1 MTYIMIILLTLT
13 VSACSINIQEIPP
26 ELTVQKYDLADIE
39 ADGIINAR
47 DQCQD
52 TFMGANVDNN
62 GCGSERIEKI
72 RHNLFLSFKPN
83 SFVVEKKFLPEIRTL
98 AGFMKDNPSVELT
111 IEGHTSKRGTKAFND
126 KLSQNRAQAIKN
138 VLVNKFT
145 IDKSRIITIGHGFDK
160 LLLEGDNEY
169 IHARNRRIV
178 AELSSEK
185 SLKDMKWTIYSVD
198 KTTK

>member
-1 MTYIMIILLTLT
+1 MNYIMIIPLILS
-13 VSACSINIQEIPP
+13 VSACSVNIQDMTP
-26 ELTVQKYDLADIE
+26 EPTVQRYDLADNE

-52 TFMGANVDNN
+52 SFAGANVNN
-62 GCGSERIEKI
+62 DGCGSDNIEKI
-72 RHNLFLSFKPN
+72 RHKLSVNFSPN
-83 SFVVEKKFLPEIRTL
+83 SFVVEKKFLSEIKKL
-98 AGFMKDNPSVELT
+98 AEFMKDHPSVKLT
-111 IEGHTSKRGTKAFND
+111 IEGHTSKRGSNALNK

-145 IDKSRIITIGHGFDK
+145 IDKSRITSIGYGSDK
-160 LLLEGDNEY
+160 LLLKGDNEY

-198 KTTK
+198 ETAK